1 MKIKIPIYLSKI
13 IKKYPSIL
21 SGRKN
26 IKENH
31 ERVVKTKKLI
41 NKFISKKNKVR

>member
-13 IKKYPSIL
+13 IKKYPTIL

-26 IKENH
+26 IKESH
-31 ERVVKTKKLI
+31 ERIVKTKKLI
-41 NKFISKKNKVR
+41 NIFISKKNKVR

>member
-13 IKKYPSIL
+13 IKQYPAIL

-31 ERVVKTKKLI
+31 ERIMKTKQLI
-41 NKFISKKNKVR
+41 NKFILKKKK

>member
-1 MKIKIPIYLSKI
+1 MKTKLPEYLLKI

-26 IKENH
+26 IKKNH
-31 ERVVKTKKLI
+31 ERVIKTKKLI
-41 NKFISKKNKVR
+41 REFSSKKKSL

>member
-1 MKIKIPIYLSKI
+1 MKHKTPIYLSKI

-26 IKENH
+26 LKDNN
-31 ERVVKTKKLI
+31 ERIIKTKKLI
-41 NKFISKKNKVR
+41 KEFNSKKN

>member
-1 MKIKIPIYLSKI
+1 MKTKIPIYLSKI
-13 IKKYPSIL
+13 IKKYPTIS

-31 ERVVKTKKLI
+31 ERIIKTKELI
-41 NKFISKKNKVR
+41 NKFMLKKNKVR